1 MDERSGPS
9 KIKFHGEVETP
20 ADFFMKYNKE
30 EFLQYVKEQV
40 AYYGLQKGSLPCLM
54 LTGR

>member
-20 ADFFMKYNKE
+20 ADFVTKYNKE